1 MYLRAAEDGQRG
13 DRIQGRVISHVTYCQ
28 PSWTTRDGD
37 IVHGDD
43 CERLRL
49 MLQTSWGTC
58 GVPWDEVVFVD
69 RLDRRE
75 TADRAALRRMETF
88 PEWLNRNPGAPFDVA
103 RRKRDELDAEFDRE
117 KDEMLGRLQAHEID
131 VELVRAPAR
140 DASEASFRPAYRRD
154 PRRSED

>member
-1 MYLRAAEDGQRG
+1 MHLPPQGARVILYLRAAEDGQRG

-75 TADRAALRRMETF
+75 TADRAGLVSRPVTF
-88 PEWLNRNPGAPFDVA
+88 AEWKQSSD
-103 RRKRDELDAEFDRE
+103 DAEFDRE

>member
-43 CERLRL
+43 RERLRL

-69 RLDRRE
+69 RLDHRE
-75 TADRAALRRMETF
+75 TADRAGLVSRPVTFAEWAERRRSLGGGKPVWRT
-88 PEWLNRNPGAPFDVA
+88 PPHY
-103 RRKRDELDAEFDRE
+103 AEFDRE
-117 KDEMLGRLQAHEID
+117 KDEMLGRLRAHEID
-131 VELVRAPAR
+131 VELV
-140 DASEASFRPAYRRD
+140 RPAYRRD